1 MSFLNLAGFAFLA
14 LMPVIIFF
22 YLLKLRR
29 RPQVVPSTLL
39 WQRAVEDLTANAPF
53 QKLRKN
59 LLLYLQLLI
68 LALLVFALARPLMNL
83 EVRGGRSLI
92 VLLDNSASMQTQEG
106 DETRFDQAIE
116 KVEQLIEGLS
126 SGDSMML
133 IEFART
139 ARVVASF
146 SSEAPKLRRLLGTVK
161 PTHETTNP
169 RDALLL
175 AKSLARKLDNAEI
188 AVISDGSYAD
198 TLSDIGMENI
208 PLRFLKVGQ
217 RTDNVGF
224 TRVDLRRAPESE
236 RDFQLFAEI
245 TNYTLLP
252 KTLSL
257 EIYNNDTLIDARQ
270 IRLEPDSTLNQ
281 LIENSLF
288 EDGEIVLTLNTDDP
302 FPLDDTA
309 YLVMKKSAET
319 KLLLVGPPNYF
330 LEKAIRFDRDLNA
343 KVTTMSL
350 DEYPPDRPEAFDV
363 TIFDTVTP
371 EEIPQG
377 NYLYLGATPF
387 LEGFEENGVIPSP
400 PIYDWDSQHPVMRY
414 VELSDVAIAEARDVT
429 LPAASQT
436 LASTANDRPLVAFH
450 SAQNRNVVVV
460 TFNLFDSNLP
470 LRMAFPLFI
479 SNSLNFLSRNKAAGQ
494 ASLFQT
500 GQTVELD
507 IPLDVETIT
516 VLTPGEETVNVERGP
531 LNAAAFDNTRLVGF
545 YDVALGKEATDT
557 FGVNLLNK
565 AESNI
570 EPADTLTLD
579 NELEVEASELNRV
592 NTEVWPWFALAGLL
606 FLLLEWIAYHRRY
619 GV

>member
-1 MSFLNLAGFAFLA
+1 MSFLNLAGFTFLA

>member
-1 MSFLNLAGFAFLA
+1 
-14 LMPVIIFF
+14 
-22 YLLKLRR
+22 
-29 RPQVVPSTLL
+29 
-39 WQRAVEDLTANAPF
+39 
-53 QKLRKN
+53 
-59 LLLYLQLLI
+59 
-68 LALLVFALARPLMNL
+68 
-83 EVRGGRSLI
+83 
-92 VLLDNSASMQTQEG
+92 
-106 DETRFDQAIE
+106 
-116 KVEQLIEGLS
+116 
-126 SGDSMML
+126 MML